1 MYTKKVWAQGDTV
14 TETAINNIEN
24 GIPSLPTPELG
35 KRLQVLLDDNTMEDL
50 VLIPETS
57 ITISNGEEAD
67 ISDLLD
73 YMLFG
78 NLLVSEYQNNLTFT
92 VGNESGTPEVV
103 GSNRVDLE
111 GSQYDYTV
119 GLSYGG
125 GATRGTPTPSIP
137 NGAYFGAYDSNGDV
151 VNGTYTISLSIS
163 LPKAYWGLEVSGII
177 SDATPISDQPI
188 EAR

>member
-35 KRLQVLLDDNTMEDL
+35 RRLQVLVDENTMEDL

-73 YMLFG
+73 CMLFN
-78 NLLVSEYQNNLTFT
+78 NLLSSEYNTNFTLT
-92 VGNESGTPEVV
+92 VGNESGSPGVT
-103 GSNRVDLE
+103 GSEIVLE
-111 GSQYDYTV
+111 GANNDYV
-119 GLSYGG
+119 IGLSYGG
-125 GATRGTPTPSIP
+125 GTRVTPSAP
-137 NGAYFGAYDSNGDV
+137 TGTYFGVYDNGI
-151 VNGTYTISLSIS
+151 VNGTYTVSLSIS
-163 LPKAYWGLEVSGII
+163 LPKAYWGLEESGSTSDLTPVSDGPEM
-177 SDATPISDQPI
+177 T
-188 EAR
+188 R